1 MYVLVGGLSTRGEPW
16 GELTHNKR
24 GFTAANAGSESGAGA
39 GIRILRN
46 NHHLHKENILKILG
60 ISGSP
65 RKEETSGVF
74 KLVRTVL
81 ENTGIDYEL
90 VSLRG
95 KKIGGCIAC
104 LGCARDNV
112 CKVDD
117 DMAPLREK
125 IVEADAYVIG
135 AANYYSTLNA
145 IAHAFLERWFQF
157 RHQEGNTLW
166 GKLAVAVGVG
176 GTDGGAPAD
185 DIERFCLY
193 NFVETV
199 ARVSGQG
206 AAACFSCGYGET
218 CRVGI
223 PIMMHGEGVKIT
235 PEMIPDVAR
244 QPDVMESAA
253 SAGKLLGE
261 RLRGGHDRQQVTLQ
275 MQQKLMEM
283 FKNSA

>member
-1 MYVLVGGLSTRGEPW
+1 MHQERHFEI
-16 GELTHNKR
+16 E
-24 GFTAANAGSESGAGA
+24 
-39 GIRILRN
+39 
-46 NHHLHKENILKILG
+46 KEIKLKVLG
-60 ISGSP
+60 ISGSA
-65 RKEETSGVF
+65 RKEEASGVF
-74 KLVRTVL
+74 KLVKTVL
-81 ENTGIDYEL
+81 QNTGIDYEL

-117 DMAPLREK
+117 DMVPLREK

-157 RHQEGNTLW
+157 RHQEGNSLW

-176 GTDGGAPAD
+176 GTDGRPTTD

-199 ARVSGQG
+199 AKVSGQG

-218 CRVGI
+218 CKVGI
-223 PIMMHGEGVKIT
+223 PVMLHGEGVKIT
-235 PEMIPDVAR
+235 PDIIPDVTR
-244 QPDVMESAA
+244 QPNVMESAA

-275 MQQKLMEM
+275 MQRKLMEM
-283 FKNSA
+283 FRHSA